1 MMARA
6 HWTATTSLTTMVTT
20 RRVTI
25 DDYYKDGATGDNHDD
40 DGDGAMGNDNDKD
53 DDEDHDDRGGEDM
66 AIQ

>member
-25 DDYYKDGATGDNHDD
+25 DDYKDGATGDNHDN
-40 DGDGAMGNDNDKD
+40 DGDGAMGNDKDKD